1 MSGKTH
7 QLRRLVVFP
16 NIYRSLMGEKS
27 SQFTSIPSSSKEIHL
42 RWCFF
47 PNPKSSDFPKN
58 MCISK
63 ILLMLWVQRV
73 CCQPNK
79 KSILLAILREKRDL
93 FGMIWCPLMPLSKAA
108 TASDFQLRGWKG
120 QLPGLRWQSRDLAAP
135 LGPAD
140 QSWVGSMS
148 GVALGEIL
156 DMNGWLLK
164 KVRNLYLKKTK
175 PST

>member
-47 PNPKSSDFPKN
+47 PNPKSSDFPKICASQKSSLCYVFSGCAAN
-58 MCISK
+58 
-63 ILLMLWVQRV
+63 RR
-73 CCQPNK
+73 K
-79 KSILLAILREKRDL
+79 KVSSWRFCEKNGDL
-93 FGMIWCPLMPLSKAA
+93 FGMIQDLMPFQRRLSDV
-108 TASDFQLRGWKG
+108 TFNNGGWKG

-140 QSWVGSMS
+140 QSK
-148 GVALGEIL
+148 LGRVNEWSSFRR
-156 DMNGWLLK
+156 NSKHEWLTSQK
-164 KVRNLYLKKTK
+164 
-175 PST
+175 SI